1 MESRGISDWKVEVF
15 LIGGS
20 STLPRGAKNP
30 PECTFTFP
38 SKQKVLPPQNQAFS
52 AATNL
57 HCVNFPKKHQ
67 VCKSDNFINNN
78 LTNNS
83 NKMQKAF
90 ISFLECASNLGG
102 LGRKLIRVAILII
115 FVWIGGLKFANYEA
129 NGIIPFVA
137 NSPLMSFFL
146 KDANNKVTNDEG
158 KTVKE
163 YTLNKVPEGQY
174 NQAKHDWHV
183 ENRTYLFSHGLGI
196 LIMTIG
202 ILVFLGLFSPYL
214 GIIGE
219 LLCIIMTL
227 GTLSFLITTPE
238 TWVHASP
245 EALAAGEWAN
255 GFPFLSGAGRLV
267 IKDTAILAGAVV
279 LLSESASKI
288 LARLKK

>member
-1 MESRGISDWKVEVF
+1 
-15 LIGGS
+15 
-20 STLPRGAKNP
+20 
-30 PECTFTFP
+30 
-38 SKQKVLPPQNQAFS
+38 
-52 AATNL
+52 
-57 HCVNFPKKHQ
+57 
-67 VCKSDNFINNN
+67 
-78 LTNNS
+78 
-83 NKMQKAF
+83 MQKAF
-90 ISFLECASNLGG
+90 ISFLECASNLGS

-158 KTVKE
+158 KTVKA

-214 GIIGE
+214 GIVGE
-219 LLCIIMTL
+219 LLCIIMTI

-238 TWVHASP
+238 CWVP
-245 EALAAGEWAN
+245 NLGGDLPTPN
-255 GFPFLSGAGRLV
+255 YGFPYLSGAGRLV
-267 IKDTAILAGAVV
+267 IKDIIMSAGG
-279 LLSESASKI
+279 LLVAAEAGRRFLQAHK
-288 LARLKK
+288 A

>member
-1 MESRGISDWKVEVF
+1 M
-15 LIGGS
+15 
-20 STLPRGAKNP
+20 
-30 PECTFTFP
+30 
-38 SKQKVLPPQNQAFS
+38 
-52 AATNL
+52 
-57 HCVNFPKKHQ
+57 NFPKMHQ
-67 VCKSDNFINNN
+67 VCKSDNPFSFN

-163 YTLNKVPEGQY
+163 YTLNKVPEGKY
-174 NQAKHDWHV
+174 DQAKHDWHV